1 MYRHHNRQGAEL
13 ILKAPKHD
21 TFIKWPT
28 WGHVTVWK
36 IYISIFMRF
45 IANKAN
51 ELDRLLTSGWI
62 FSTQTLKSSQ
72 TSYVLNLLNHEVL
85 FLLCVSYLS
94 FINIYIYIHYM
105 IFTGHSA
112 GKIRLSICMQDSAKS
127 ALHYQILHYQ
137 TNLIKFIWLVFY
149 TRFVWDCSRLH
160 YQINLLK
167 MII

>member
-94 FINIYIYIHYM
+94 FINIYIYIY
-105 IFTGHSA
+105 IYTFIIWFSQG
-112 GKIRLSICMQDSAKS
+112 IRLAKS
-127 ALHYQILHYQ
+127 GCQFVCKIVQSPHYIIRYCIIR
-137 TNLIKFIWLVFY
+137 LI
-149 TRFVWDCSRLH
+149 
-160 YQINLLK
+160 
-167 MII
+167 